1 LAKVFQVV
9 KKIRH
14 YFLATFGTSAKNVKL
29 PQNPWPKC
37 KHSRRL
43 FFSWTQAS
51 KGFFSREGSV
61 VDFPGV
67 DKNIFRGKKWQ
78 NFILPTPKLRKQPL
92 KFDGKISNFKIQ
104 GGQAGTDLGIAGP

>member
-1 LAKVFQVV
+1 
-9 KKIRH
+9 
-14 YFLATFGTSAKNVKL
+14 
-29 PQNPWPKC
+29 
-37 KHSRRL
+37 
-43 FFSWTQAS
+43 
-51 KGFFSREGSV
+51 